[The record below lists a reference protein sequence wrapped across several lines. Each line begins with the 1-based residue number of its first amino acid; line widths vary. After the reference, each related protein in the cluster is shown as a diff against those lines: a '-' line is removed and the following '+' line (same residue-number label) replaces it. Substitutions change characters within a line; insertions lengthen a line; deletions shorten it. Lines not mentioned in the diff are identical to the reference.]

1 MKVKVENIS
10 ESLQEEDLKKEFG
23 SIAQCKV
30 DFHVNSSK
38 GHWAFVEYPD
48 ILQVNEAIK
57 KYHGKD
63 LGGKKLKVA
72 LSDQVISLATQAK
85 RERSRSPLRQVIT
98 FSKPKAAP
106 DVIQLPGSKV
116 SLPMKQTVE
125 PSQEVKAPNEVTQEE
140 PKQEEPKQ
148 ETKQEEPK
156 QEETKQEEPTEV
168 TIEAEDGSKFAVT
181 EDPNKV
187 QCLVCEKTV
196 TRKGIKTHIN
206 SKAHKNSSK

>member
-10 ESLQEEDLKKEFG
+10 ESLGEEDLKKEFS

-72 LSDQVISLATQAK
+72 LSDHVISLATQAK

-140 PKQEEPKQ
+140 PKQEE
-148 ETKQEEPK
+148 
-156 QEETKQEEPTEV
+156 TKQEEPTEV